1 MLSLF
6 NQIVITPYNIL
17 IDKRIYILE
26 FILILCVFY
35 QINISF
41 NRIMSKDKR
50 DLPVLYEGENI
61 GTNEF
66 NKKTKMIAEI
76 KKYDLFKHRDRDDE
90 LKNEL
95 IESVELDNSP
105 LYIGG
110 VKLVGVLKHTE
121 EEKSIAIIDLNG
133 KQDLYF
139 VGDEIESGTSITIVK
154 ILNDKI
160 IINKNKEY
168 YSLAIL

>member
-1 MLSLF
+1 
-6 NQIVITPYNIL
+6 
-17 IDKRIYILE
+17 
-26 FILILCVFY
+26 
-35 QINISF
+35 
-41 NRIMSKDKR
+41 MSKDKR

>member
-1 MLSLF
+1 
-6 NQIVITPYNIL
+6 
-17 IDKRIYILE
+17 
-26 FILILCVFY
+26 
-35 QINISF
+35 
-41 NRIMSKDKR
+41 MSKDKR
-50 DLPVLYEGENI
+50 DLPILYEGEGI

-76 KKYDLFKHRDRDDE
+76 KKYDLFKHRNRDDE

-95 IESVELDNSP
+95 IENVELDNSP

-139 VGDEIESGTSITIVK
+139 VGDKIESDTSIVIVK
-154 ILNDKI
+154 ILNDKV

-168 YSLAIL
+168 YSLEIL